1 MVERYSRVPFS
12 RRYGTDRAEHKGTL
26 TQKKCSMD
34 DDGHLF
40 EVAGNAGGMVI
51 IVRDRVDTT
60 ESFPGKPQGGAS
72 KG

>member
-1 MVERYSRVPFS
+1 
-12 RRYGTDRAEHKGTL
+12 
-26 TQKKCSMD
+26 MD